1 MREIYFVKSVDNSRW
16 SPAANPRERRYYV
29 RLLLT
34 GAVLLGL
41 GVLFS
46 QERYQSREYGYQV
59 ERLER
64 QKLELA
70 EANRKLR
77 LEEASLG
84 DPLRIDSIARN
95 ELGMATLAPQ
105 QIYQAGPAAA
115 GPTVVAAQ
123 RPAPISAPQP

>member
-1 MREIYFVKSVDNSRW
+1 MKEIYFVKSVDNSRW
-16 SPAANPRERRYYV
+16 TPAPNPHEGRYYI

-34 GAVLLGL
+34 GAALVGL

-46 QERYQSREYGYQV
+46 QERHQTREYGYEV

-64 QKLELA
+64 QKMELI
-70 EANRKLR
+70 EANRKLH
-77 LEEASLG
+77 LEMASLG

-105 QIYQAGPAAA
+105 QIYESRPATA

-123 RPAPISAPQP
+123 RSAPDSLR